1 MMYAWW
7 PENACLAFPLS
18 TDKLAFKKTLV
29 RLFFLFSWWSIKF
42 CSSSCIV
49 PTCIVPSCIVPTCI
63 VPTCTVPSK
72 WQASPMSYKDTLQP
86 VMTGNLWTQKPLFW
100 PKLAFPNCSIDISI
114 QLWTKRVLIE
124 ARWAKLLLLSKRS
137 HDDSFSTRQGSRWS
151 KTEPVSSSSFLFRV
165 QVELQV
171 FYIINWTSIYLDFLQ
186 HLGPEAYL

>member
-1 MMYAWW
+1 MRW
-7 PENACLAFPLS
+7 
-18 TDKLAFKKTLV
+18 
-29 RLFFLFSWWSIKF
+29 FFLFSWSSSKI
-42 CSSSCIV
+42 CSSSC
-49 PTCIVPSCIVPTCI
+49 T

-86 VMTGNLWTQKPLFW
+86 VMTGNLRTQKSLFW

-151 KTEPVSSSSFLFRV
+151 KTEPVSSSNFFSSPSWASCFLHNQLNFELSGLYPAFRAWGLPLIWNLGSPFS
-165 QVELQV
+165 QLSLNDARGGAELSQSQA
-171 FYIINWTSIYLDFLQ
+171 WTF
-186 HLGPEAYL
+186 